1 MRGINSFMKKEEK
14 SFDLAEQKQLMVDL
28 YEQGRLLKTIN
39 RMAVVLLAAGN
50 EEDFKQMLLDG
61 MELIGQCLK
70 ADLVQIWAN
79 ELIKDT
85 LHFVL
90 QYRWMSEAGKNAFP
104 VEIGTA
110 IPYSAR
116 WKELFLQGKNVHG
129 PIKELPPED
138 QAQIGHLGFTSTITI
153 PLFYRDKFWGIFS
166 VDDCIKERYFSN
178 NEVDI
183 LNSVGLMLLNAINR
197 NKSDTE
203 TRLQL
208 TKLDLVVKATKIGL
222 WEMEVIYND
231 PLNPKNAFF
240 WSDEFRHMLG
250 FENEYDFPNQTSSWS
265 SRLHPVDK
273 VKTLLALKNHLL
285 DKTGKTPY
293 DVEYRL
299 KKKNGEYAYYH
310 SSGETIRNE
319 AGTPLRIAGSLMDIT
334 ETKTIIL
341 DTERQRI
348 EAESASK
355 AKSAFLSTM
364 SHEIRTPMNAILG
377 ITEILLHKDTLDREI
392 SEGLEKIYISGDMLL
407 GIINDIL
414 DLSKIEAGKLELIIS
429 RYETAS
435 LISDTAQLNM
445 MRIGS
450 KLIEFGLEIDENLH
464 MDLLGDELRVK
475 QILNNILSNA
485 FKYTNRGMV
494 KMSVSSKQSQDDEEI
509 IVLIVSITDTG
520 QGMTNEQVK
529 ALFDDYSRFN
539 QEANRSTEGT
549 GLGMGITRNLIS
561 MMNGEIAVESEPGKG
576 SVFTVFLPQG
586 KVTSDV
592 VGPEIAKNLHN
603 FRSSSR
609 AQMKRIQITRD
620 PMPYGSVLVV
630 DDVETNIFVAKG
642 LMAPYQLRFDSADS
656 GFEALD
662 KIKSGNEYD
671 IVFMD
676 HMMPKMDGVETTG
689 KMRELGYERPIVAL
703 TANAVAGQADIFLKN
718 GFDDFISKPIDIRQL
733 NTILNKLIRDKHLP
747 EVVERA
753 RRRAGVIQTNLPPE
767 IDTSRFAEAF
777 ARDALKSLTALRK
790 FMSNSD
796 NIGDDDIRTYMIHT
810 HGMKSA
816 LANIGMMELSSI
828 ALKLEQIGR
837 DNDIEAIISET
848 PHFLDLLQECVD
860 KLRPEEADTDIEATY
875 EDKAFLAGKLDM
887 IKSASEEFNDSI
899 IEDALKELRSKKWPK
914 QANDLFDKLSETLLH
929 SDFDEI
935 IKIVSS
941 FELR

>member
-1 MRGINSFMKKEEK
+1 
-14 SFDLAEQKQLMVDL
+14 
-28 YEQGRLLKTIN
+28 
-39 RMAVVLLAAGN
+39 
-50 EEDFKQMLLDG
+50 
-61 MELIGQCLK
+61 
-70 ADLVQIWAN
+70 
-79 ELIKDT
+79 
-85 LHFVL
+85 
-90 QYRWMSEAGKNAFP
+90 
-104 VEIGTA
+104 
-110 IPYSAR
+110 
-116 WKELFLQGKNVHG
+116 
-129 PIKELPPED
+129 
-138 QAQIGHLGFTSTITI
+138 
-153 PLFYRDKFWGIFS
+153 
-166 VDDCIKERYFSN
+166 
-178 NEVDI
+178 
-183 LNSVGLMLLNAINR
+183 
-197 NKSDTE
+197 
-203 TRLQL
+203 
-208 TKLDLVVKATKIGL
+208 
-222 WEMEVIYND
+222 
-231 PLNPKNAFF
+231 
-240 WSDEFRHMLG
+240 
-250 FENEYDFPNQTSSWS
+250 
-265 SRLHPVDK
+265 
-273 VKTLLALKNHLL
+273 
-285 DKTGKTPY
+285 
-293 DVEYRL
+293 
-299 KKKNGEYAYYH
+299 
-310 SSGETIRNE
+310 
-319 AGTPLRIAGSLMDIT
+319 
-334 ETKTIIL
+334 
-341 DTERQRI
+341 
-348 EAESASK
+348 
-355 AKSAFLSTM
+355 
-364 SHEIRTPMNAILG
+364 
-377 ITEILLHKDTLDREI
+377 
-392 SEGLEKIYISGDMLL
+392 
-407 GIINDIL
+407 
-414 DLSKIEAGKLELIIS
+414 
-429 RYETAS
+429 
-435 LISDTAQLNM
+435 
-445 MRIGS
+445 
-450 KLIEFGLEIDENLH
+450 
-464 MDLLGDELRVK
+464 
-475 QILNNILSNA
+475 
-485 FKYTNRGMV
+485 
-494 KMSVSSKQSQDDEEI
+494 MSVSSKQSQDDEEI

>member
-1 MRGINSFMKKEEK
+1 MRGIKKNFMKKKEK
-14 SFDLAEQKQLMVDL
+14 SFDFSEQKQLMTDI

-39 RMAVVLLAAGN
+39 RMAVVLLAAAN
-50 EEDFKQMLLDG
+50 EEDFNQMLLEG
-61 MELIGQCLK
+61 MELIGKCVK
-70 ADLVQIWAN
+70 ADLVQIWSN
-79 ELIKDT
+79 EFIKDT

-90 QYRWMSEAGKNAFP
+90 QYRWMSEAGKSAFP

-110 IPYSAR
+110 IPYTAR
-116 WKELFLQGKNVHG
+116 WKELFQQGKNVHG
-129 PIKELPPED
+129 PISKLDPED
-138 QAQIGHLGFTSTITI
+138 QAQIGHLGFTSTITL

-166 VDDCIKERYFSN
+166 VDDCVKERYFTKD
-178 NEVDI
+178 EVDI

-197 NKSDTE
+197 NKSDNE

-222 WEMEVIYND
+222 WEMEVLHND
-231 PLNPKNAFF
+231 PLNPKNTFY
-240 WSDEFRHMLG
+240 WSDEFRQMLG
-250 FENEYDFPNQTSSWS
+250 FENEYDFPNKTGSWS

-273 VKTLLALKNHLL
+273 VKTLLAFKNHLL
-285 DKTGKTPY
+285 DTTGKTPY
-293 DVEYRL
+293 NVEYRL
-299 KKKNGEYAYYH
+299 KKKNGDYAYYH

-319 AGTPLRIAGSLMDIT
+319 AGTPLRVAGSLMDIT

-377 ITEILLHKDTLDREI
+377 ITEILLHKETLDQEI
-392 SEGLEKIYISGDMLL
+392 SDSLEKIYISGDMLL

-450 KLIEFGLEIDENLH
+450 KLIEFELDIDENLH
-464 MDLLGDELRVK
+464 MDLFGDELRVK

-485 FKYTNRGMV
+485 FKYTTKGMV
-494 KMSVSSKQSQDDEEI
+494 KMSVSSKQMEDDDKI
-509 IVLIVSITDTG
+509 MLIVSISDTG
-520 QGMTNEQVK
+520 QGMTKEQVK
-529 ALFDDYSRFN
+529 ALFDEYSRFN

-549 GLGMGITRNLIS
+549 GLGMGITRNLII
-561 MMNGEIAVESEPGKG
+561 MMDGEIDVESEPGKG

-586 KVTSDV
+586 KVSSDV
-592 VGPEIAKNLHN
+592 VGEEIANNLHN

-642 LMAPYQLRFDSADS
+642 LLAPYQLKFDSADS
-656 GFEALD
+656 GFAALD
-662 KIKSGNEYD
+662 KIKNGNEYD

-676 HMMPKMDGVETTG
+676 HMMPKMDGVETTS
-689 KMRELGYERPIVAL
+689 KMRELGYKRPVVAL

-733 NTILNKLIRDKHLP
+733 NSILNKLIRDKHLP

-753 RRRAGVIQTNLPPE
+753 RRRASSIQTDFPPDV
-767 IDTSRFAEAF
+767 DTSMFAEVF
-777 ARDALKSLTALRK
+777 VRDATKSLTALK
-790 FMSNSD
+790 EFISNSVSYND
-796 NIGDDDIRTYMIHT
+796 NDVRTYVIHT
-810 HGMKSA
+810 HGMKGA
-816 LANIGMMELSSI
+816 LANLGMMELSAI
-828 ALKLEQIGR
+828 AMKLEQLGR
-837 DNDIEAIISET
+837 DNDIEAIIAET
-848 PHFLDLLQECVD
+848 PHFLDLLQDCVD
-860 KLRPEEADTDIEATY
+860 KLKPEESHTDIEASD
-875 EDKAFLAGKLDM
+875 EDKSYLENKLSI
-887 IKSASEEFNDSI
+887 IKSACEEFDDTT
-899 IEDALKELRSKKWPK
+899 IEEALKELRSKKWPK
-914 QANDLFDKLSETLLH
+914 QANELFDKLSENLLH
-929 SDFDEI
+929 SDFEEI

-941 FELR
+941 FKLR

>member
-1 MRGINSFMKKEEK
+1 MKKKEK
-14 SFDLAEQKQLMVDL
+14 SYDFAEQKQLMVDL

-50 EEDFKQMLLDG
+50 EDDFKQTLMDG

-70 ADLVQIWAN
+70 ADLVQIWSN
-79 ELIKDT
+79 ELIKNT

-90 QYRWMSEAGKNAFP
+90 QYRWMSEVGKSALP
-104 VEIGTA
+104 VDIGTA
-110 IPYSAR
+110 VPYSTR
-116 WKELFLQGKNVHG
+116 WKELFQQGKCVHG
-129 PIKELPPED
+129 PIAKLDPED
-138 QAQIGHLGFTSTITI
+138 RMLIGHLGFTSTITI
-153 PLFYRDKFWGIFS
+153 PLFYRDRFWGIFS
-166 VDDCIKERYFSN
+166 VDDCVKERYFSE
-178 NEVDI
+178 NEVEI
-183 LNSVGLMLLNAINR
+183 LNSFGLMLLNAINR
-197 NKSDTE
+197 NKSDAE
-203 TRLQL
+203 LRLQL
-208 TKLDLVVKATKIGL
+208 AKLDLVVKATKIGL
-222 WEMEVIYND
+222 WEMEVIHDD
-231 PLNPKNAFF
+231 PLNPKNPFF
-240 WSDEFRHMLG
+240 WSDEFRYMLG
-250 FENEYDFPNQTSSWS
+250 FEDENDFPNQTSSWS

-273 VKTLLALKNHLL
+273 VKTLLAFKNHLL
-285 DKTGKTPY
+285 DTTGKTPY

-299 KKKNGEYAYYH
+299 RKKNGVYAYYH
-310 SSGETIRNE
+310 ASGETIRDE
-319 AGTPLRIAGSLMDIT
+319 HGTPLRVAGSLMDIT
-334 ETKTIIL
+334 ETKNIIL

-377 ITEILLHKDTLDREI
+377 ITEILLHKDTLDQEI
-392 SEGLEKIYISGDMLL
+392 NDGLEKIYISGDMLL

-450 KLIEFGLEIDENLH
+450 KLIEFELDIDENLH

-485 FKYTNRGMV
+485 FKYTNKGMV
-494 KMSVSSKQSQDDEEI
+494 KMSVSSKQKEDDDEK
-509 IVLIVSITDTG
+509 IVLIVSIRDTG
-520 QGMTNEQVK
+520 QGMTKEQVD

-561 MMNGEIAVESEPGKG
+561 MMGGEIEVESEPGKG
-576 SVFTVFLPQG
+576 SMFTVFLPQG

-620 PMPYGSVLVV
+620 PMPYGNVLVV

-642 LMAPYQLRFDSADS
+642 LMAPYLLKFDSADS
-656 GFEALD
+656 GFAALE
-662 KIKSGNEYD
+662 KIKSGHEYD

-676 HMMPKMDGVETTG
+676 HMMPKMDGVEAT
-689 KMRELGYERPIVAL
+689 KRMRELGYERPIVAL

-733 NTILNKLIRDKHLP
+733 NTILNKLIRDKHP
-747 EVVERA
+747 PAVVERA
-753 RRRAGVIQTNLPPE
+753 RRRTGSVQTNLPADA
-767 IDTSRFAEAF
+767 DTSRFAEVF
-777 ARDALKSLTALRK
+777 ARDATKSLAVLNE
-790 FMSNSD
+790 FMRNSGSC
-796 NIGDDDIRTYMIHT
+796 GDDDIRTYVIHT

-816 LANIGMMELSSI
+816 LANMGMMELSAI
-828 ALKLEQIGR
+828 AMKLEQLGR
-837 DNDIEAIISET
+837 DKDLDAIIAET

-860 KLRPEEADTDIEATY
+860 KLRPEETQSDKEMSG
-875 EDKAFLAGKLDM
+875 EDKEFLAKKLNI
-887 IKSASEEFNDSI
+887 IKSACEEFDDSI
-899 IEDALKELRSKKWPK
+899 IEETIKELKLKKWPK
-914 QANDLFDKLSETLLH
+914 QANELFDKLSENLLH

-935 IKIVSS
+935 ANIVSS
-941 FELR
+941 YSTYNVVFL